1 MTSGGFTEVD
11 AMLAR
16 DRVLMAL
23 NHEEPDRVPIDLGST
38 PVTGIC
44 RHAYADLLNCLGL
57 SGREIEIADMV
68 QQLAGVDEDVLQA
81 LDVDF
86 RPIKTNPPASYRLE
100 VRLEGDY
107 ETYYDQWGAKLGRPK
122 GRGHYFDYLEYPI
135 KQSTLEALEGY
146 SWPDPNDPSRY
157 EGLRQRA
164 RSLRERTPYALV
176 GTCDLGTDI
185 LARPQWIRGY
195 AASML
200 DLAANPDF
208 AEAFLE
214 RLTQIAVQAWNHFL
228 AEVGDYLDVA
238 AFYDDLGMQDR
249 PLISP
254 AMYRRLVKPRHARII
269 ETIKK
274 RTKAKV
280 FMHSC
285 GAVGEFIPDMIE
297 IGVDILNPIQV
308 SAAGMGD
315 TAELKRR
322 YRQHLTFWG
331 GTCDSQ
337 RVLPFGTLAEIREE
351 ARRRIADLAPGGG
364 FVFAPIHNIQDDV
377 SGQKTLALYRTALKH
392 GRYPISRAPA
402 QGD

>member
-1 MTSGGFTEVD
+1 
-11 AMLAR
+11 MLAR
-16 DRVLMAL
+16 ERVLMAL

-38 PVTGIC
+38 PVSGIC
-44 RHAYADLLNCLGL
+44 RNAYAHLLACLGL
-57 SGREIEIADMV
+57 SGREIQIVDMV
-68 QQLAGVDEDVLQA
+68 QQLADVDEDILEA
-81 LDVDF
+81 LEVDF
-86 RPIKTNPPASYRLE
+86 RPIKSNPLAGYRLE
-100 VRLEGDY
+100 LRDEGDY
-107 ETYYDQWGAKLGRPK
+107 EAYYDQWGAKLSRPK
-122 GRGHYFDYLEYPI
+122 AGGHYFDYVEYPI
-135 KQSTLEALEGY
+135 KESTLEALERY
-146 SWPDPNDPSRY
+146 SWPNPDDPSRY
-157 EGLRQRA
+157 EGLRERA
-164 RSLRERTPYALV
+164 RALHERTPYALV

-214 RLTQIAVQAWNHFL
+214 RLTQIAVRAWNHFL
-228 AEVGDYLDVA
+228 DEVGEYLDVA

-269 ETIKK
+269 GTIKAG
-274 RTKAKV
+274 TKAKV

-285 GAVGEFIPDMIE
+285 GAVGEFIPDVIE

-322 YRQHLTFWG
+322 YGQHLTFWG
-331 GTCDSQ
+331 GACDSQ
-337 RVLPFGTLAEIREE
+337 RVLPFGTLAEVQEE
-351 ARRRIADLAPGGG
+351 TRRRIADLAPGGG

-377 SGQKTLALYRTALKH
+377 SGEKTLALYRTALEQ
-392 GRYPISRAPA
+392 GRYPIGRAPTGRER
-402 QGD
+402 Q

>member
-1 MTSGGFTEVD
+1 
-11 AMLAR
+11 MLAR
-16 DRVLMAL
+16 ERVLMAL

-44 RHAYADLLNCLGL
+44 RNAYADVLACLGL
-57 SGREIEIADMV
+57 SGREFRVVDIV
-68 QQLAGVDEDVLQA
+68 QQLAVIDEDVLQA
-81 LDVDF
+81 LEVDF
-86 RPIKTNPPASYRLE
+86 RPIQTNPPTGFSLQ
-100 VRLEGDY
+100 VRDEGDY
-107 ETYYDQWGAKLGRPK
+107 EVYYDQWGAKLSRPK
-122 GRGHYFDYLEYPI
+122 VGGRYFDYVECPI
-135 KQSTLEALEGY
+135 KESTLQALERY
-146 SWPDPNDPSRY
+146 SWPDPDNPSRY
-157 EGLRQRA
+157 EELRERA
-164 RSLRERTPYALV
+164 RALHERTPYALV

-195 AASML
+195 AESML

-214 RLTQIAVQAWNHFL
+214 QLTRIAVRAWNHFL
-228 AEVGDYLDVA
+228 DEVGEYLDVV

-269 ETIKK
+269 EAIRA

-285 GAVGEFIPDMIE
+285 GAVGEFIPDIIE

-315 TAELKRR
+315 TAELKHR
-322 YRQHLTFWG
+322 YGQHLTFWG

-337 RVLPFGTLAEIREE
+337 RVLPFGTLADVQEE
-351 ARRRIADLAPGGG
+351 TRRRIADLAPGGG

-377 SGQKTLALYRTALKH
+377 SGEKLLALYRAAVEQ
-392 GRYPISRAPA
+392 GRYPIRRAPTER
-402 QGD
+402 DPK

>member
-1 MTSGGFTEVD
+1 VI

-16 DRVLMAL
+16 DRVIIAL

-44 RHAYADLLNCLGL
+44 RNAYADLLACLGL
-57 SGREIEIADMV
+57 PGREIEVVDMV
-68 QQLAGVDEDVLQA
+68 QQLAGVHQDVLQA

-86 RPIKTNPPASYRLE
+86 RPIITNPPAGFRL
-100 VRLEGDY
+100 RLRDEGDR
-107 ETYYDQWGAKLGRPK
+107 ESYYDQWGAKLSRPK
-122 GRGHYFDYLEYPI
+122 AGGHYFDYVEYPI
-135 KQSTLEALEGY
+135 KEPTLEALERY
-146 SWPDPNDPSRY
+146 SWPDPDEPSRY
-157 EGLRQRA
+157 EGLRKRA
-164 RSLRERTPYALV
+164 RALRERTPYALV

-200 DLAANPDF
+200 DLAAHPDF

-214 RLTQIAVQAWNHFL
+214 RLTQIAVGAWSHFL
-228 AEVGDYLDVA
+228 HEVGEYLDVA

-254 AMYRRLVKPRHARII
+254 TMYRRLVKPRHARII
-269 ETIKK
+269 ETIKA

-285 GAVGEFIPDMIE
+285 GAISGFIPDIIE
-297 IGVDILNPIQV
+297 IGVDILNPVQV
-308 SAAGMGD
+308 SAVGMGD

-322 YRQHLTFWG
+322 YGKHLTFWG

-337 RVLPFGTLAEIREE
+337 RVLPFGTLAEVRAET
-351 ARRRIADLAPGGG
+351 RRRIADLAPGGG
-364 FVFAPIHNIQDDV
+364 FVFAPIHNIQPDV
-377 SGQKTLALYRTALKH
+377 SGEKTLALYRTALEH
-392 GRYPISRAPA
+392 GRYPIGRAPIGRER
-402 QGD
+402 Q

>member
-1 MTSGGFTEVD
+1 
-11 AMLAR
+11 MLAR
-16 DRVLMAL
+16 ERVLMAL

-44 RHAYADLLNCLGL
+44 RNAYVHLLASL
-57 SGREIEIADMV
+57 SLSPREIRVVDIL
-68 QQLAGVDEDVLQA
+68 QQLASLDEDVLQA
-81 LDVDF
+81 LEVDF
-86 RPIKTNPPASYRLE
+86 RPIITNPPAAFRLQL
-100 VRLEGDY
+100 RDEGDY
-107 ETYYDQWGAKLGRPK
+107 ETYYDQWGAKLSRPK
-122 GRGHYFDYLEYPI
+122 VGGYYFDYVEHPI
-135 KQSTLEALEGY
+135 KDSTLQALERY
-146 SWPDPNDPSRY
+146 SWPDPDDPSRY
-157 EGLRQRA
+157 EGLREQA
-164 RSLRERTPYALV
+164 QSLRERTPHALV

-200 DLAANPDF
+200 DLAADPDF

-214 RLTQIAVQAWNHFL
+214 RLTQIAVRAWSRFL
-228 AEVGDYLDVA
+228 DEVGEYLDVA

-269 ETIKK
+269 ETIKA

-285 GAVGEFIPDMIE
+285 GAVSEFIPDIIE
-297 IGVDILNPIQV
+297 IGVDILNPVQV

-322 YRQHLTFWG
+322 YGQHLTFWG
-331 GTCDSQ
+331 GACDSQ
-337 RVLPFGTLAEIREE
+337 RVLPFGTPAEVQKET
-351 ARRRIADLAPGGG
+351 RRRIADLAPGGG

-377 SGQKTLALYRTALKH
+377 SGEKTLALYRTALEQ
-392 GRYPISRAPA
+392 GRYPIGRAPTRRERE
-402 QGD
+402 

>member
-1 MTSGGFTEVD
+1 
-11 AMLAR
+11 MLAR

-44 RHAYADLLNCLGL
+44 RNAYAHLLASLGL
-57 SGREIEIADMV
+57 PPRELRVVDML
-68 QQLAGVDEDVLQA
+68 QQLAGLDEDVLQA
-81 LDVDF
+81 LEVDF
-86 RPIKTNPPASYRLE
+86 RPIKTNPPATFRLQ
-100 VRLEGDY
+100 VRDEGNH
-107 ETYYDQWGAKLGRPK
+107 ETYYDQWGARLSRPK
-122 GRGHYFDYLEYPI
+122 VSGRYFDYADHPI
-135 KQSTLEALEGY
+135 KESTLQALERY
-146 SWPDPNDPSRY
+146 PWPDPDEASRY
-157 EGLRQRA
+157 EGLREQARA
-164 RSLRERTPYALV
+164 LRERTLCALV

-208 AEAFLE
+208 TEALLE
-214 RLTQIAVQAWNHFL
+214 RLTQIAVRAWSRFL
-228 AEVGDYLDVA
+228 DEVGEYLDVA

-249 PLISP
+249 TLISP

-269 ETIKK
+269 ETIRA

-285 GAVGEFIPDMIE
+285 GAVSEFIPDMIE

-322 YRQHLTFWG
+322 YGQHLTFWG
-331 GTCDSQ
+331 GACDSQ
-337 RVLPFGTLAEIREE
+337 RVLPFGTLAEVQEE
-351 ARRRIADLAPGGG
+351 TRRRIADLAPGGG

-377 SGQKTLALYRTALKH
+377 SAEKTLALYRTALEQ
-392 GRYPISRAPA
+392 GRYPIGRARTGRER
-402 QGD
+402 QQERQ